1 MSIRMHDEHTL
12 YVESGVA
19 TEAQVSGCLKAAIEK
34 ADTVLGYQTKCKF
47 KVNLIVGNDGKYFG
61 FGYIRVSDSK
71 IYWMLLGRNPDGSE
85 RFEEYLDPDWT
96 PPEITVKT
104 QNKWI
109 DIVEEED
116 ALIHPKIRKELPPLV
131 NIPGYEYDEEQIEHL
146 KELEDAQEIPQ
157 TGYFEISRAYATEP
171 DKNMIKNRICS
182 RKVPDWIPV
191 EAFKAIF
198 STYTSP
204 ESRKKEASIKF
215 GNKIIKDTYPIVNFV
230 ESKNG
235 GRIVF
240 ITFSP
245 NTNDALF
252 ALLMTKKTRIVNPA
266 NKDQKT
272 TLIFMHAYD
281 NKR

>member
-19 TEAQVSGCLKAAIEK
+19 TEAQVSECLAGAIEQ
-34 ADTVLGYQTKCKF
+34 ADKVLGYNTKCKF
-47 KVNLIVGNDGKYFG
+47 KVNLIVGSDGKYFG

-85 RFEEYLDPDWT
+85 RFREYLDPNWT
-96 PPEITVKT
+96 PPETPVKSGED
-104 QNKWI
+104 KSWI
-109 DIVEEED
+109 DIIEEQD
-116 ALIHPKIRKELPPLV
+116 SLIQPKIKEELPPLIT
-131 NIPGYEYDEEQIEHL
+131 IPGYNYDEEQIKHL
-146 KELEDAQEIPQ
+146 KELEETEDVPQ
-157 TGYFEISRAYATEP
+157 IGYFEISRAYATEP
-171 DKNMIKNRICS
+171 DKTMIKNRICS

-191 EAFKAIF
+191 EAFKSIF
-198 STYTSP
+198 SAYISDN
-204 ESRKKEASIKF
+204 EE
-215 GNKIIKDTYPIVNFV
+215 KDIYPSVNFV

-240 ITFSP
+240 ITFNP

-252 ALLMTKKTRIVNPA
+252 ALLMTKKTRIKNPA
-266 NKDQKT
+266 NKNQKT

-281 NKR
+281 NNKKKSNYKKN